1 MVHQRVLNDLFGA
14 FPDAIMNRNLEF
26 VADPNRRVNSYFRL
40 EDCETREDVTAKV
53 LEWLSR
59 EAYKSQHYHVEWRN
73 KEVHEYHLLGIN
85 AFCKTNFSHDDIRI
99 IYTKL
104 GNRVNHKLTLDFIRS
119 GYDMSVLVKA
129 MSALEKKTAT
139 FALPNE
145 IDFDYEAEDGQ

>member
-1 MVHQRVLNDLFGA
+1 MVHQKVLSDLFRA
-14 FPDAIMNRNLEF
+14 FPDAIINRNLEF
-26 VADPNRRVNSYFRL
+26 VANPNRRVNSYFRL
-40 EDCETREDVTAKV
+40 EDCETWEDVTAKV

-119 GYDMSVLVKA
+119 GYDISLLVREMSVL
-129 MSALEKKTAT
+129 ERRTAT
-139 FALPNE
+139 IARTDE
-145 IDFDYEAEDGQ
+145 IDFDHEAED